1 MPHSIPWQVD
11 HDHEHEDIKDFM
23 IKRLSYY
30 WSTIIMV
37 NRIIFKVS
45 LRRKSDDFHFCGG
58 SVLTSNAIVTGSF
71 LKLDP
76 VGSIVRYDMMKLCIR
91 SV

>member
-11 HDHEHEDIKDFM
+11 HDHEHEDIKDFNNENHD
-23 IKRLSYY
+23 KKTRVLLK
-30 WSTIIMV
+30 IMV
-37 NRIIFKVS
+37 NKIIFKVS

-71 LKLDP
+71 LKLF
-76 VGSIVRYDMMKLCIR
+76 
-91 SV
+91 